1 MPTRQ
6 KHEIAERQEG
16 GAASDGQEP
25 IGASV
30 AGRERMVP
38 DQPAPS
44 NPTSRP
50 APATPAKRMDEH
62 TKACRDYAASLRSGW
77 ERDYAG
83 AIAAARKND
92 AARLV
97 DLLRAERPLT
107 SADFEAL
114 ADYVEELHRPP
125 GREGDPS
132 LREKARETQA
142 LLDFFLPRLRSRD
155 GLSRKIAPEEV
166 REWIYLYV
174 CGVNPQ
180 IPDKAD
186 VQKLK
191 EVETLREHIRKGR
204 HRKPAP

>member
-16 GAASDGQEP
+16 DAVSDAQEP

-30 AGRERMVP
+30 DGQERKVP

-44 NPTSRP
+44 NLASQRP

-62 TKACRDYAASLRSGW
+62 TKACRDYAASARSAW
-77 ERDYAG
+77 ERDYAE
-83 AIAAARKND
+83 AIAAARENH
-92 AARLV
+92 ATRLV

-132 LREKARETQA
+132 LHQKAWEAQA
-142 LLDFFLPRLRSRD
+142 LLDWILPRLRSKD
-155 GLSRKIAPEEV
+155 GLRKNVPEEV
-166 REWIYLYV
+166 REWIYQYI
-174 CGVNPQ
+174 CGITPPNP
-180 IPDKAD
+180 D
-186 VQKLK
+186 
-191 EVETLREHIRKGR
+191 EVDERKMKQVDRLREYIRKGR